1 MKKKPLFFLSGAVL
15 AVWFVSVGRV
25 GAVTSVVSRHSKSED
40 FLKGKLENLMVDSD
54 GNLRL
59 ARRADVLLGP
69 ESLIGVWTINV
80 VAAEPDGSAVYA
92 GTSPNGTIFRY
103 SRGRTDVLYP
113 TDAAEGAKDASS
125 PLAAPLRNEHVFA
138 LAFDSG
144 GRLLAGISG
153 QKARLLR
160 FDKEPSVLFES
171 ESDRYLYAITADA
184 DGMLYLATGPKGRIY
199 RVPPFG
205 GAAEIVY
212 ESRDKNILSLAFSK
226 DGSLLAGS
234 DTRGLV
240 YQIDVK
246 SRTARVLYDSQ
257 QKEITALTT
266 DSDGNVY
273 AAASSAAA
281 VAGRI
286 DSAAQA
292 LAKSPGRPQSTAEPL
307 SPEEEEGEEEGDGEE
322 DEEGDEEEGGEF
334 LLTAA
339 NIVKEDRRAAPS
351 APPAPPIGPGPRAV
365 SSVVRISP
373 DGFVREIFSDRVIFY
388 ALLYQEGEV
397 VAATGN
403 QGRLFGIEPV
413 TDHRSILYQNDKSA
427 QITALFAGSDKG
439 LLLGLSNPPQLVC
452 LAPEAAAEGSFTSDL
467 IDAGQPARWGKLQVE
482 GRLPEGS
489 SIRFRAR
496 SGNLKDPNDPTFSAW
511 LPFQELTKP
520 IDLGCPA
527 ARYLQYQ
534 LTLVR
539 GKSAQSPLLQEVA
552 VAHSIPNLPPQ
563 IQSIEVQPSKDKQK
577 SHLFQIGARALDE
590 NGDKLV
596 YHFDFRRQNRKR
608 WISLKKDSE
617 KPVYE
622 WDSRTVEDGRYEI
635 RITADDK
642 RSNHPS
648 ESLTAS
654 RISETVI
661 VDNSPPTI
669 EEVQLNVQGR
679 TLELQFTAAD
689 VLSAI
694 AEARYTLD
702 SCEDWVGLLPED
714 LVFDTTEERFR
725 LRIKNL
731 EPGDHVLTLAVS
743 DSPGN
748 TRYPSMEFTIGQD
761 G

>member
-1 MKKKPLFFLSGAVL
+1 MRKKPLFFLSGAVL
-15 AVWFVSVGRV
+15 AVWFVSAGRV
-25 GAVTSVVSRHSKSED
+25 GAVTSVVSRHAKSED

-69 ESLIGVWTINV
+69 ETLIGVWTINA

-92 GTSPNGTIFRY
+92 GTSPNGTIFKY
-103 SRGRTDVLYP
+103 SQGRTDVLYP
-113 TDAAEGAKDASS
+113 TDTVGGAKDVSS
-125 PLAAPLRNEHVFA
+125 ALVAPLRNEHVFA

-160 FDKEPSVLFES
+160 FDKEPTVLFES
-171 ESDRYLYAITADA
+171 ETDRYIYAITADA
-184 DGMLYLATGPKGRIY
+184 DGMLYVATGPKGRIY
-199 RVPPFG
+199 RLPPFG
-205 GAAEIVY
+205 GEAEVVY
-212 ESRDKNILSLAFSK
+212 ESRDKNILSLAFAK

-246 SRTARVLYDSQ
+246 SRTARILYDSQ

-273 AAASSAAA
+273 LAASSTAA

-292 LAKSPGRPQSTAEPL
+292 LAKSPGRPQSALEP
-307 SPEEEEGEEEGDGEE
+307 SAPEEDEGDEEEGD
-322 DEEGDEEEGGEF
+322 EGDEEEGGEF

-339 NIVKEDRRAAPS
+339 NVVKEERPAAPG
-351 APPAPPIGPGPRAV
+351 APPAPPVGPAPRAV

-388 ALLYQEGEV
+388 ALLYQDGKV
-397 VAATGN
+397 LAATGN

-413 TDHRSILYQNDKSA
+413 IDHRSILYQNDKSA
-427 QITALFAGSDKG
+427 QITAVFAGADKS

-452 LAPEAAAEGSFTSDL
+452 LAPEAAVEGSFTSDL
-467 IDAGQPARWGKLQVE
+467 IDAGQPARWGKIQAE

-496 SGNLKDPNDPTFSAW
+496 SGNLKDPNDPTFSPW

-520 IDLGCPA
+520 SDLGCPT

-534 LTLVR
+534 ITLVR
-539 GKSAQSPLLQEVA
+539 GKGAQSPLLQEVA

-577 SHLFQIGARALDE
+577 SYLFQIGARALDE

-648 ESLTAS
+648 EALTAS

-661 VDNSPPTI
+661 VDNSQPAI
-669 EEVQLNVQGR
+669 DEVRLNVQGR
-679 TLELQFTAAD
+679 ALELQFTAAD

-702 SCEDWVGLLPED
+702 SCEDWIGLLPED

-725 LRIKNL
+725 LRVDNL

-748 TRYPSMEFTIGQD
+748 TRYQSMEFTIGQD

>member
-1 MKKKPLFFLSGAVL
+1 MRKKPLFFLSGAVL
-15 AVWFVSVGRV
+15 AVWFVSAGRV
-25 GAVTSVVSRHSKSED
+25 GAVTSVVSRHAKSED

-69 ESLIGVWTINV
+69 ETLIGVWTINA

-92 GTSPNGTIFRY
+92 GTSPNGTIFKY
-103 SRGRTDVLYP
+103 SQGRTDVLYP
-113 TDAAEGAKDASS
+113 TDTVGGAKDASS
-125 PLAAPLRNEHVFA
+125 ALAAPLRNEHVFA

-160 FDKEPSVLFES
+160 FDKEPTVLFES
-171 ESDRYLYAITADA
+171 ETDRYIYAITADA
-184 DGMLYLATGPKGRIY
+184 DGMLYVATGPKGRIY
-199 RVPPFG
+199 RLPPFG
-205 GAAEIVY
+205 GEAEVVY
-212 ESRDKNILSLAFSK
+212 ESRDKNILSLAFAK

-246 SRTARVLYDSQ
+246 SRTARILYDSQ

-273 AAASSAAA
+273 LAASSTAA

-292 LAKSPGRPQSTAEPL
+292 LAKSPGRPQSAPEP
-307 SPEEEEGEEEGDGEE
+307 SAPEEDEGDEEEGD
-322 DEEGDEEEGGEF
+322 EGDEEEGGEF

-339 NIVKEDRRAAPS
+339 NVVKEERPAAPG
-351 APPAPPIGPGPRAV
+351 APPAPPVGPGPRAV

-388 ALLYQEGEV
+388 ALLYQDGKV
-397 VAATGN
+397 LAATGN

-413 TDHRSILYQNDKSA
+413 IDHRSILYQNDKSA
-427 QITALFAGSDKG
+427 QITAVFAGADKS

-452 LAPEAAAEGSFTSDL
+452 LAPEAAVEGSFTSDL
-467 IDAGQPARWGKLQVE
+467 IDAGQPARWGKIQAE

-496 SGNLKDPNDPTFSAW
+496 SGNLKDPNDPTFSPW

-520 IDLGCPA
+520 SDLGCPT

-534 LTLVR
+534 ITLVR
-539 GKSAQSPLLQEVA
+539 GKGAQSPLLQEVA

-577 SHLFQIGARALDE
+577 SYLFQIGARALDE

-648 ESLTAS
+648 EALTAS

-661 VDNSPPTI
+661 VDNSQPAI
-669 EEVQLNVQGR
+669 DEVRLNVQGR
-679 TLELQFTAAD
+679 ALELQFTAAD

-702 SCEDWVGLLPED
+702 SCEDWIGLLPED

-725 LRIKNL
+725 LRVDNL

-748 TRYPSMEFTIGQD
+748 TRYQSMEFTIGQD

>member
-1 MKKKPLFFLSGAVL
+1 MRKKPLFFLSGAVL
-15 AVWFVSVGRV
+15 AVCFVSAGRV
-25 GAVTSVVSRHSKSED
+25 GAVTSVVSRHAKSED

-69 ESLIGVWTINV
+69 EALIGVWTINA

-92 GTSPNGTIFRY
+92 GTSPNGTIFKY

-113 TDAAEGAKDASS
+113 TDTVGGAKDTSS
-125 PLAAPLRNEHVFA
+125 ALAAPLRNEHVFA

-160 FDKEPSVLFES
+160 FDKEPTVLFES
-171 ESDRYLYAITADA
+171 ETDRYIYAITADA

-199 RVPPFG
+199 RLPPFG
-205 GAAEIVY
+205 GEAEVVY
-212 ESRDKNILSLAFSK
+212 ESRDKNILSLAFAK

-266 DSDGNVY
+266 DSDGNIY
-273 AAASSAAA
+273 LAASSTAA

-292 LAKSPGRPQSTAEPL
+292 LAKSPGRPQSAMEP
-307 SPEEEEGEEEGDGEE
+307 SAPEEDEGDEEEGD
-322 DEEGDEEEGGEF
+322 EGDEEEGGEF

-339 NIVKEDRRAAPS
+339 NVVKEERPVVPS
-351 APPAPPIGPGPRAV
+351 APPAPPVGPGPRAV

-388 ALLYQEGEV
+388 ALLYQDGKV
-397 VAATGN
+397 LAATGN

-413 TDHRSILYQNDKSA
+413 IDHRSILYQNDKSA
-427 QITALFAGSDKG
+427 QITALFAGADKG

-452 LAPEAAAEGSFTSDL
+452 LAPEAAVEGSFTSDL
-467 IDAGQPARWGKLQVE
+467 IDAGQPARWGKIQAE
-482 GRLPEGS
+482 ARLPEGS

-496 SGNLKDPNDPTFSAW
+496 SGNLKDPNDPTFSPW

-520 IDLGCPA
+520 SDLGCPT

-534 LTLVR
+534 ITLVR
-539 GKSAQSPLLQEVA
+539 GKGAQSPLLQEVA

-563 IQSIEVQPSKDKQK
+563 IQSIEVRPSKDKQK
-577 SHLFQIGARALDE
+577 SYLLQISARASDE

-642 RSNHPS
+642 RSNHPL
-648 ESLTAS
+648 EALTAS
-654 RISETVI
+654 RISEMVI
-661 VDNSPPTI
+661 VDNSQPAI
-669 EEVQLNVQGR
+669 DEVRLNVQGR
-679 TLELQFTAAD
+679 ALELQFTAAD

-702 SCEDWVGLLPED
+702 SCEDWIGLLPED

-725 LRIKNL
+725 LRVDNL

-748 TRYPSMEFTIGQD
+748 TRYQSMEFTIGQD